1 MFIILEIQG
10 CLPYINIIL
19 DDIAIETGTDE
30 VKLFNTKEEAEAY
43 AKENC
48 AFEYRLVEV

>member
-19 DDIAIETGTDE
+19 DE
-30 VKLFNTKEEAEAY
+30 VAMANEAKLFDTKEEAEAY

-48 AFEYRLVEV
+48 AFGYRITEV